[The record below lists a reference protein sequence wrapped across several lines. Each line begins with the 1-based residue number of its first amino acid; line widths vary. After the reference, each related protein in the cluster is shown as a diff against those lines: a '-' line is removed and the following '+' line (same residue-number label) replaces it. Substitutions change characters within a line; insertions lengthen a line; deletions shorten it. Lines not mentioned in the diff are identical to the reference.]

1 MVPVPVAPLASV
13 LAPRAERR
21 RDPDP
26 ACPRPGVPQTQWQPT
41 GGDSDLGSRADRSGG
56 GLLQGVRLLTL
67 GGVQHLYSWL
77 RRHPT
82 LVDSAWALLVLAIS
96 VLPAGSG
103 SPYTPGYALVLTAL
117 PLAALMGLRRRF
129 PDLTLAGGVAVGL
142 VQVVADWEPY
152 FSDIALLVLTYTAA
166 AFGSRWASR
175 TAMVAGL
182 AAGPLTVWRFAHGD
196 PTMHQPGQMVPAGV
210 LLAAPF
216 VLCWAL
222 GRLTRIRRAYYAEL
236 EDRASRLERE
246 RDARAKVAVAA
257 ERARIARELHDVVA
271 HNVSVM
277 VVQADGA
284 AYVLDASPGQAKE
297 ALATIA
303 ATGRQ
308 ALGEMR
314 RLLGVLRSADAGE
327 GQYVPQPGVE
337 QLPDLLE
344 QVRSTGLPVAFTLEG
359 IPLPL
364 PRGVE
369 LTAYRIVQEALTNV
383 RKHGGPGAHA
393 DVRLRFGDGTVD
405 VLVED
410 DGRGSAAELY
420 EQGGADGQGHGLIG
434 MRERVGMVG
443 GRLDAGP
450 RPGGGFRIRALLPL
464 EPVTVT

>member
-1 MVPVPVAPLASV
+1 M
-13 LAPRAERR
+13 
-21 RDPDP
+21 
-26 ACPRPGVPQTQWQPT
+26 
-41 GGDSDLGSRADRSGG
+41 
-56 GLLQGVRLLTL
+56 
-67 GGVQHLYSWL
+67 QHLYAWL

-82 LVDSAWALLVLAIS
+82 LVDSAWALLVLGLS
-96 VLPAGSG
+96 VVSDAGDG
-103 SPYTPGYALVLTAL
+103 SDSPRSAYLL
-117 PLAALMGLRRRF
+117 LAAALTVLMALRRRH
-129 PDLTLAGGVAVGL
+129 PDAMLVAGVALGL
-142 VQVVADWEPY
+142 LQVLLGWIPGAG
-152 FSDIALLVLTYTAA
+152 DIALLVLTYTAA

-175 TAMVAGL
+175 TALGLGL
-182 AAGPLTVWRFAHGD
+182 AAGPLALWRFG
-196 PTMHQPGQMVPAGV
+196 GNPAGHPVGEIALVCV
-210 LLAAPF
+210 LLSAPF

-246 RDARAKVAVAA
+246 RDAQSKVAVAA

-284 AYVLDASPGQAKE
+284 AYVLDASPDQAKE

-308 ALGEMR
+308 ALDEMR
-314 RLLGVLRSADAGE
+314 RLLGVLRSADARE

-337 QLPDLLE
+337 QLPELLE
-344 QVRSTGLPVAFTLEG
+344 QVRSAGLPVEFTLEG
-359 IPLPL
+359 GPREL

-383 RKHGGPGAHA
+383 RKHGGPTARA
-393 DVRLRFGDGTVD
+393 DVHIRFADGTVD

-450 RPGGGFRIRALLPL
+450 RPGGGFRIRAVLPL
-464 EPVTVT
+464 KATAPA